1 MGWLLAVPGNNLKAE
16 SNQMRANSV
25 PRPTMREGAD
35 MYIAMLETTEQERI
49 VQALR
54 GPQFDK
60 KLHGGLFDRGS
71 ADSYYGRPR
80 DPHWWTEGTGHGQK
94 VTQLNAAEIEEYL
107 AGYDYN
113 EQYGD
118 KKSWD

>member
-1 MGWLLAVPGNNLKAE
+1 
-16 SNQMRANSV
+16 
-25 PRPTMREGAD
+25 
-35 MYIAMLETTEQERI
+35 MYIGMLETTEQEQI
-49 VQALR
+49 VRTLR
-54 GPQFDK
+54 GEQFDR

-80 DPHWWTEGTGHGQK
+80 DPHWWPEGTGHGKQ
-94 VTQLNAAEIEEYL
+94 VTELNEAEIEEYL

-113 EQYGD
+113 ERHGD

>member
-1 MGWLLAVPGNNLKAE
+1 
-16 SNQMRANSV
+16 
-25 PRPTMREGAD
+25 
-35 MYIAMLETTEQERI
+35 MYIAMLENTEQQKI

-54 GPQFDK
+54 GPQFDR

-71 ADSYYGRPR
+71 ADSYYSRPPA
-80 DPHWWTEGTGHGQK
+80 PHWYPEGSYNCPAVEELTE
-94 VTQLNAAEIEEYL
+94 AEIEEYM

-113 EQYGD
+113 EQYGH

>member
-1 MGWLLAVPGNNLKAE
+1 MK
-16 SNQMRANSV
+16 
-25 PRPTMREGAD
+25 EGAV
-35 MYIAMLETTEQERI
+35 MYISMLPTTEQEKI

-54 GPQFDK
+54 GEQFDR
-60 KLHGGLFDRGS
+60 KLHGALFDRGS

-80 DPHWWTEGTGHGQK
+80 EPHYWPEGTGHGTK
-94 VTQLNAAEIEEYL
+94 ITDLNSAEIEEYL
-107 AGYDYN
+107 AGYDWN

>member
-1 MGWLLAVPGNNLKAE
+1 
-16 SNQMRANSV
+16 
-25 PRPTMREGAD
+25 
-35 MYIAMLETTEQERI
+35 MYLSMLPKTEQEAI

-54 GPQFDK
+54 GEQFDR

-71 ADSYYGRPR
+71 ADSYYSRPC
-80 DPHWWTEGTGHGQK
+80 DPHWYPEGSYHGEKITE
-94 VTQLNAAEIEEYL
+94 LNQAEIEEYL
-107 AGYDYN
+107 AGYEWN

>member
-1 MGWLLAVPGNNLKAE
+1 
-16 SNQMRANSV
+16 
-25 PRPTMREGAD
+25 
-35 MYIAMLETTEQERI
+35 MYIGMLELTEQERI

-54 GPQFDK
+54 GEQFDR
-60 KLHGGLFDRGS
+60 KLHGALFDRGS

-80 DPHWWTEGTGHGQK
+80 DPHYWPEGTGHGQR
-94 VTQLNAAEIEEYL
+94 VTELNEAEIEEYL
-107 AGYDYN
+107 AGYDWN

>member
-1 MGWLLAVPGNNLKAE
+1 
-16 SNQMRANSV
+16 
-25 PRPTMREGAD
+25 
-35 MYIAMLETTEQERI
+35 MYLGILDKSEQEQI

-54 GPQFDK
+54 GPQFDR
-60 KLHGGLFDRGS
+60 KLHGGLFDRGR

-80 DPHWWTEGTGHGQK
+80 DPHYWPQGTGHGKQI
-94 VTQLNAAEIEEYL
+94 TELNEAEIEEYL

>member
-1 MGWLLAVPGNNLKAE
+1 
-16 SNQMRANSV
+16 
-25 PRPTMREGAD
+25 
-35 MYIAMLETTEQERI
+35 MYIGMLEPTEQEQI
-49 VQALR
+49 VRTLR
-54 GPQFDK
+54 GEQFDR

-80 DPHWWTEGTGHGQK
+80 DPHWWPEGTGHGKQ
-94 VTQLNAAEIEEYL
+94 VTKLNQAEIEEYL